1 VIIGVPRERKNHEY
15 RAGIIPDGV
24 KTLVENG
31 HTILVESL
39 VGDGIG
45 ITDEEYI
52 RVGAK
57 IMKNP
62 ETIYQESELI
72 VKVKEPLPGETSW
85 LRAGQILFTFLHL
98 AAIPDLAEALLEKQ
112 VTAIAYETVQLDN
125 GILPILSPMSEIA
138 GKLSVQIGAHYLEK
152 VNGGSGILLGGV
164 PGVKQA
170 SVTVI
175 GGGRV
180 GLNAAKIALGMGAS
194 VTVIDINPERLRYLS
209 DVLEGKITLLISNS
223 QNIASSVVDSDLV
236 IGALLT
242 PGAKAK
248 KVVTRDMVSK
258 MRPGSVI
265 VDVAIDQGGCLE
277 TSIPTT
283 FDNPVYSVDGII
295 HYCVTNL
302 PGAVPRTSTL
312 ALTSTTLPYILEI
325 ANLGFEKAI
334 ASDEALKRGL
344 NTFRGKVVHRAVAEA
359 LSLNFSP
366 YPDVQS

>member
-1 VIIGVPRERKNHEY
+1 MIIGVPRERKNHEY
-15 RAGIIPDGV
+15 RVGILPDGV

-31 HTILVESL
+31 HTVLVESL
-39 VGDGIG
+39 AGDGIA
-45 ITDEEYI
+45 ITNGEYA

-57 IMKNP
+57 IIQNP
-62 ETIYQESELI
+62 EIIYQESELI
-72 VKVKEPLPGETSW
+72 VKVKEPLPGETCW
-85 LRAGQILFTFLHL
+85 LHAGQILFAFLHL
-98 AAIPDLAEALLEKQ
+98 AAAPELAEALLEKK

-138 GKLSVQIGAHYLEK
+138 GKLSVQVGAHYLEK
-152 VNGGSGILLGGV
+152 VNGGSGVLLGGV

-209 DVLEGKITLLISNS
+209 DILNGKITLLISNS

-248 KVVTRDMVSK
+248 KVVTREMVSR
-258 MRPGSVI
+258 MRSGSVV
-265 VDVAIDQGGCLE
+265 VDVAIDQGGCFE
-277 TSIPTT
+277 TSVPTN
-283 FDNPVYSVDGII
+283 FDKPVYRVNGVI

-302 PGAVPRTSTL
+302 PGAVPKTSTV
-312 ALTSTTLPYILEI
+312 ALTSATLPYILEI
-325 ANLGFEKAI
+325 ASLGFEKAV

-344 NTFRGKVVHRAVAEA
+344 NTFQGKVVHRAVAEA
-359 LSLNFSP
+359 LDIGFSP
-366 YPDVQS
+366 YPDT